1 MVARVRSATAPIA
14 VSAHRLPI
22 AECNIEEQTMVSSI
36 TRPPFRVPSGLPF
49 SVTSQGV
56 LEFIESSDKIAR
68 LSEATYFYETKLREL
83 EQKFESNAAE
93 LREEYLAVISQIHE
107 LEHKF
112 ESDAAELR
120 EEYLAVIS
128 QIPESPEPS
137 S

>member
-1 MVARVRSATAPIA
+1 MVVCVRSATAPIA
-14 VSAHRLPI
+14 VSAYRLSI
-22 AECNIEEQTMVSSI
+22 AECNVEEQNMVSSI

-56 LEFIESSDKIAR
+56 LEFIESDKIVR

-83 EQKFESNAAE
+83 EQKFESHAAE

-112 ESDAAELR
+112 ESHAAELR
-120 EEYLAVIS
+120 EEYLAVILQTS
-128 QIPESPEPS
+128 ESPEK
-137 S
+137 